1 MMAKLSR
8 TENRKNRWMLFV
20 GIALFLIGLIP
31 ILVDVG
37 DSTDKKTY
45 FPLIS
50 THGYWITLL
59 YVCILAPIVEEI
71 VFRIWT
77 IEKKFVWLLSVIL
90 QALMYWHLFDWRFA
104 VAVAIVMSICL
115 LIKGDNT
122 RRVVWAIVTSLTF
135 ALAHFVN
142 RGTPIAW
149 TGWLLYAGNVGFGLL
164 ASWLGLTFSLIWSMV
179 AHICWN
185 SICLATIF
193 IVFLSYNRSFST
205 EDFSMNFHPILG
217 QVKRPV
223 LTEDTI
229 VLYNTVAGCAD
240 FLTQMRN
247 INDTT
252 FNTIDGPTMYVD
264 HSEVEIPCKLEV
276 VRHTQAPFDYDW
288 IVKRLEESG
297 LMKID
302 TTYENKWL
310 LTVEDE
316 ELLASKL
323 DTSSTV
329 TPHFLMTLL
338 RTGFSLPVVVDP
350 ALNSEYPLA
359 YDVSKKFKGD
369 ELQEYLSYL
378 RQEYGLA
385 VKELVNDRMQVIHFR

>member
-1 MMAKLSR
+1 MA
-8 TENRKNRWMLFV
+8 ENRKNKWMLYV
-20 GIALFLIGLIP
+20 GIVLILSSFAGFFVDNSQTTEGVPDLVVFPSLGFWTSILLI
-31 ILVDVG
+31 
-37 DSTDKKTY
+37 
-45 FPLIS
+45 
-50 THGYWITLL
+50 
-59 YVCILAPIVEEI
+59 CILAPVVEEL

-77 IEKKFVWLLSVIL
+77 IEKKFAWLLSVVL
-90 QALMYWHLFDWRFA
+90 QALMYWWLFNWKLA

-122 RRVVWAIVTSLTF
+122 RKVVWAIATSLTF
-135 ALAHFVN
+135 SLGHIAG
-142 RGTPIAW
+142 RGVQPTW
-149 TGWLLYAGNVGFGLL
+149 DGWLNYVGYAGFGLL

-185 SICLATIF
+185 SICMATVF
-193 IVFLSYNRSFST
+193 IIILCCNRSFNT
-205 EDFSMNFHPILG
+205 ADFSMNFHPILG

-229 VLYNTVAGCAD
+229 VLYGQVAAFAD
-240 FLTQMRN
+240 YFTQMRN
-247 INDTT
+247 FNDTT
-252 FNTIDGPTMYVD
+252 FNNINGSTMYVV
-264 HSEVEIPCKLEV
+264 HNKMQVPCKLEV

-297 LMKID
+297 LTKID

-338 RTGFSLPVVVDP
+338 RIGFSLPVVVDP

-359 YDVSKKFKGD
+359 YDMSKKFKDD